1 MKYLMIFATAVTA
14 VLFGMKLAGA
24 IACTWLVVFSPLLI
38 AFGIWLAIVLLS
50 LALIGICAVIA
61 ILTND
66 D

>member
-1 MKYLMIFATAVTA
+1 MKYLMIFATVVTA

-38 AFGIWLAIVLLS
+38 ASGIWLAVVLLS
-50 LALIGICAVIA
+50 LAIIAICAVIV
-61 ILTND
+61 ILMND